1 VQRASFLH
9 RHTDLVSPAQRILG
23 QAPKP
28 NRSLGTAR
36 LFVWERAF
44 GSAPPVDKKV
54 RELTCFLDATLN
66 TSHFFL
72 TSN

>member
-1 VQRASFLH
+1 MRTWSRLS
-9 RHTDLVSPAQRILG
+9 RRILG

-36 LFVWERAF
+36 LFVRERAF

-54 RELTCFLDATLN
+54 RGLTCFLDAALN